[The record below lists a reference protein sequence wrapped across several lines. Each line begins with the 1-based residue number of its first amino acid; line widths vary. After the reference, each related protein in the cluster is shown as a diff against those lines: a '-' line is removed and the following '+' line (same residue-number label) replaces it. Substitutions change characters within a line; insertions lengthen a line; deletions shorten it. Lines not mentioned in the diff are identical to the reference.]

1 MAKQSETT
9 IVRQSNDKYTVRK
22 LQTPVPPKE
31 DMTDK
36 LEARREALDV
46 IIRYSNDQNEVTSR
60 LFDFA
65 EQLLKEWHI
74 P

>member
-1 MAKQSETT
+1 MAEQSKTT
-9 IVRQSNDKYTVRK
+9 IVRQSNDKCMVRK

-65 EQLLKEWHI
+65 EQLLKERHI